1 MDHYT
6 NRLKTT
12 SPKDE
17 SLRAL
22 LSTIDQETDA
32 FLGHNLGENHWQVQK
47 GTGEKKLYIA
57 FFLAEIELA
66 LPVEFILEIGRL
78 PGVTPLPN
86 LPPWVLGVSHI
97 RGEITA
103 VFDLKKM
110 FNVSVFSIRKAPYL
124 ILLNN
129 QQRKFGFP
137 VDRISGIVTSEKSEK
152 DTRFASETDANDV
165 YNLSAYIKGT
175 IDIEEKVLAVLDGD
189 KLLRRTA
196 IQI

>member
-6 NRLKTT
+6 NHLKAT
-12 SPKDE
+12 SPEDE
-17 SLRAL
+17 SLRSL
-22 LSTIDQETDA
+22 LSTIDQETEA

-47 GTGEKKLYIA
+47 WTEEKKLYIT

-66 LPVEFILEIGRL
+66 LPVEFIQEIGRL

-110 FNVSVFSIRKAPYL
+110 FNVSVFSVRKAPYF
-124 ILLNN
+124 ILLKN
-129 QQRKFGFP
+129 QQRKFVFP
-137 VDRISGIVTSEKSEK
+137 VDRISGIVAFEGSEKN
-152 DTRFASETDANDV
+152 TRFASEADANDSH
-165 YNLSAYIKGT
+165 NLSAYIQGT
-175 IDIEEKVLAVLDGD
+175 LDIEEKVLAVLDGE
-189 KLLRRTA
+189 KLLHRTT
-196 IQI
+196 IQA